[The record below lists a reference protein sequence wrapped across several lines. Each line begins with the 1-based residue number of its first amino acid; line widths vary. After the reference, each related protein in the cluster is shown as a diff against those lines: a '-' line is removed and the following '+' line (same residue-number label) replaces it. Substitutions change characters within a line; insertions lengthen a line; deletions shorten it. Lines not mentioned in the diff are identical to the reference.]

1 MVNPQL
7 CRWIISVRLFRDT
20 SVVARGRGASG
31 QKASA
36 GLALFW
42 EASAGFRRMRRA
54 DRAIGRSALRL
65 ENAFRGVWMASPPDP

>member
-7 CRWIISVRLFRDT
+7 CQWIISVRLFRDA

-42 EASAGFRRMRRA
+42 EASAGFRRMRRVDPA
-54 DRAIGRSALRL
+54 TDRSPLRQ
-65 ENAFRGVWMASPPDP
+65 ENTFKGVRMAGTPGQ